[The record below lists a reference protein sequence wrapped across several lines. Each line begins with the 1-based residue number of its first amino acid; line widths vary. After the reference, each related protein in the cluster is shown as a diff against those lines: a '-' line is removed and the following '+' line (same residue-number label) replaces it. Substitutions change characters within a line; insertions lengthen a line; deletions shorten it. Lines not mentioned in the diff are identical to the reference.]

1 VTPDPKET
9 DRPAPRDPQ
18 GKRYDA
24 KATPAG
30 PTAFGTRSASGE
42 APSEE
47 ENRSANTELEFAQR
61 SALAVRETFKSEVI
75 EIVHYRREWTV
86 TVKPERIVEIMKFLR
101 DTWNYKMCHDVT
113 SVDLYPNEPRFM
125 VVYHLLNLDRATRFR
140 VKAPVSGENPEI
152 DSVFPVWRGA
162 DYTERE
168 VYDLMGIR
176 FRGHPDLRRILMPED
191 YEHHPLRKDFPLT
204 GFPVGI
210 DALKD

>member
-1 VTPDPKET
+1 M
-9 DRPAPRDPQ
+9 
-18 GKRYDA
+18 GKRYGE

-30 PTAFGTRSASGE
+30 LQAFGPPPEEGSEAAGGGE
-42 APSEE
+42 LTS
-47 ENRSANTELEFAQR
+47 RNTELDFAER
-61 SALAVRETFKSEVI
+61 TALALREDFPGEVI
-75 EIVHYRREWTV
+75 QVVKFRGEWTAV
-86 TVKPERIVEIMKFLR
+86 MKPERLLEIMKFLR
-101 DTWNYKMCHDVT
+101 DTWSYKMCHGVT
-113 SVDLYPNEPRFM
+113 SVDLYPSEPRFM
-125 VVYHLLNLDRATRFR
+125 VVYHLLNLNRAVRFR
-140 VKAPVSGENPEI
+140 VKCPVPGDEPEI
-152 DSVFPVWRGA
+152 DSVVPIWTGA

>member
-1 VTPDPKET
+1 VTPDPRDA
-9 DRPAPRDPQ
+9 DRPAGRDPQ
-18 GKRYDA
+18 GKRYGPR
-24 KATPAG
+24 ATPAG
-30 PTAFGTRSASGE
+30 PTAFGSVDRPAAAPEGESRST
-42 APSEE
+42 
-47 ENRSANTELEFAQR
+47 NTDLEFAHR
-61 SALAVRETFKSEVI
+61 TALALREDYGSEVI
-75 EIVHYRREWTV
+75 QIVHYRREWTV

-113 SVDLYPNEPRFM
+113 SVDLYPSEPRFL

-140 VKAPVSGENPEI
+140 VKAPVGGEQPEI
-152 DSVFPVWRGA
+152 DSVVPVWVGA

-191 YEHHPLRKDFPLT
+191 YEHHPMRKDFPLT